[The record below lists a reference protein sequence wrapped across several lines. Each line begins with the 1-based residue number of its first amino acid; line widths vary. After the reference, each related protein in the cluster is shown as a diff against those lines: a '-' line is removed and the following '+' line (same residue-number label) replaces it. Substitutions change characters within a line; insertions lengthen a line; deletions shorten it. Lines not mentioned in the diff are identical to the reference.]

1 MKSTNTSRRLLAALL
16 VIFALL
22 FLFSVVMFLREFI
35 PLQQDIIKNGQRGEP
50 VLELQQGIDR
60 GDGHGAVQPTD
71 PNEGYDEAAAKA
83 ALLAHYKTLWEEN
96 NDMAGW
102 IYIADTAVNYPVMW
116 TPDLPDKYL
125 RRAFDGSYSISGTP
139 FLGEGWTP
147 ESNYALILG
156 HHMRNGQMFGSL
168 SQYASPGYAAE
179 HPIICF
185 DTVDRLEEYT
195 FVAAFYSQIY
205 DASAENVFRYY
216 AYTDLSDPAVFAEY
230 VSQVKSVALYDT
242 GVDIVYGDKI
252 LALSTCNYHTDN
264 GRFVV
269 IARRAADDHDISAD
283 DVGSENDPSGG
294 A

>member
-1 MKSTNTSRRLLAALL
+1 MKSKNISRLFLAALL
-16 VIFALL
+16 VIFTLL
-22 FLFSVVMFLREFI
+22 FLFSAVMFFREFI
-35 PLQQDIIKNGQRGEP
+35 PLQQDKIKNEQRGEP
-50 VLELQQGIDR
+50 VRDLQQNLDR
-60 GDGHGAVQPTD
+60 DKENPSKLPEEPDDGK
-71 PNEGYDEAAAKA
+71 AAAEA
-83 ALLAHYKTLWEEN
+83 ALLEHYRSLWEEN

-102 IYIADTAVNYPVMW
+102 VYIEDTPVNYPVMW

-156 HHMRNGQMFGSL
+156 HHMKNGQMFGTL
-168 SQYASPGYAAE
+168 SKYADPEYAAE

-185 DTVDRLEEYT
+185 DTVDKLEEYT

-205 DASAENVFRYY
+205 PEGVENVFRYY
-216 AYTDLSDPAVFAEY
+216 AYTDLSDPEVFDSY
-230 VSQVKSVALYDT
+230 VSQVKATALYDT

-269 IARRAADDHDISAD
+269 IARRAADDHDISAE
-283 DVGSENDPSGG
+283 DVGGENDPSGG